1 MVSVRLGS
9 TFSTA
14 AGGRTEFEVEAKNV
28 MQLLRAL
35 GKTYPELETILA
47 GGVAVAID
55 GQLYR
60 DALLQPIPPE
70 AEVFLMPKVSG
81 G

>member
-1 MVSVRLGS
+1 
-9 TFSTA
+9 
-14 AGGRTEFEVEAKNV
+14 